1 MKNLIFYSALLAV
14 VLLVIRFIG
23 LFVEINNANL
33 FLFVGTG
40 ILIFIT
46 LPLHLT
52 KRKQDQR
59 RFEEILSK
67 YKSEKKTKKVPSKK
81 SKSGAYPSFSQKKS
95 GLTWGGGNVHG
106 SNAQRGSKKGFLS

>member
-14 VLLVIRFIG
+14 VMLVIRFIG
-23 LFVEINNANL
+23 IFIEINHADL
-33 FLFVGTG
+33 FLFFGLG

-46 LPLHLT
+46 LPLHFF
-52 KRKQDQR
+52 KRKQDRR

-67 YKSEKKTKKVPSKK
+67 YKTEKKTKKEPSKK
-81 SKSGAYPSFSQKKS
+81 RKSGAYPSFSQKKS
-95 GLTWGGGNVHG
+95 GLTWGGGNIHG